1 MGDAPALL
9 AYTCARYT
17 PRNIHNFDR
26 AFTAKPT
33 TYTQVYTY
41 TLLAVRRGQTRVRSG
56 FRTKATSYTQVYIYT
71 LLAVELPGTRLKLSR
86 SLLGDYKSRK
96 QPFPQLYLISST
108 LSSAASLDNGALEAS
123 TTQSSEPAAAGIYT
137 P

>member
-1 MGDAPALL
+1 MLRLFSLIPVL
-9 AYTCARYT
+9 AIRQGIYTTSTVPSRLSLQLILRFILIPCSRCAEDR
-17 PRNIHNFDR
+17 HEFGR
-26 AFTAKPT
+26 AFE
-33 TYTQVYTY
+33 
-41 TLLAVRRGQTRVRSG
+41 
-56 FRTKATSYTQVYIYT
+56 TKATSYTQVYIYT